1 MGREEKL
8 ITYKIGEE
16 RETDTI
22 KSGEERETENI
33 KMGRNDFLN
42 SHSYIK
48 VINC

>member
-22 KSGEERETENI
+22 LKVGKKEKLKTYKKWAGMI
-33 KMGRNDFLN
+33 FL
-42 SHSYIK
+42 IL
-48 VINC
+48 IPI